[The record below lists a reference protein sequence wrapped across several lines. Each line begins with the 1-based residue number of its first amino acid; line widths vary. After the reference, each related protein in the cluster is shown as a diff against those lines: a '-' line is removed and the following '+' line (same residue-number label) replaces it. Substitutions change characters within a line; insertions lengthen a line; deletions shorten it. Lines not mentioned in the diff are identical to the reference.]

1 MTGNIKSVIPGNKQY
16 RCMSITPV
24 YPQRVRNE
32 NRKHSKLVASIDQKV
47 VVLSR
52 VVTREVVISVFSQK
66 YLED

>member
-32 NRKHSKLVASIDQKV
+32 NRKHTERQAH
-47 VVLSR
+47 
-52 VVTREVVISVFSQK
+52 
-66 YLED
+66 